1 MVQLV
6 EERTLCR
13 GKRVEL
19 IQRVYMYST
28 EVFVKDVVRFGQSV
42 AIVPFKDMR
51 KIVMVKQ
58 FRAPINKWILEIPA
72 GRIEFGESPE
82 EAVVRELREEVG
94 YVPKYVQKLVSV
106 YMSPGY
112 SDEVIHIYV
121 AKNLEY
127 VGASPEKGELIE
139 IVEVDI
145 DKALEMILAD
155 NVVDAKTLIA
165 LLSVKQF
172 S

>member
-13 GKRVEL
+13 GKRIEL

>member
-155 NVVDAKTLIA
+155 DAADAKTLIA
-165 LLSVKQF
+165 LLSVKQL